1 MVYTEY
7 RPNFLGT
14 SKLNYATDKDSAH
27 ISTLN
32 SRMFLR
38 RQAVKYSPKTHSV
51 FCCTGEENISLSL
64 VITDSIHHKLQK
76 MVLCDFQ
83 LMARLEVA
91 LDDIMGNVK
100 YHGLCLL
107 KQKQPEEPGTS
118 NNKKIMML
126 YYNS

>member
-1 MVYTEY
+1 MLIV
-7 RPNFLGT
+7 
-14 SKLNYATDKDSAH
+14 LN

-32 SRMFLR
+32 SRMSLR
-38 RQAVKYSPKTHSV
+38 SQTVEYNPKTHCV
-51 FCCTGEENISLSL
+51 ICCTEEENGGMSLAMTY
-64 VITDSIHHKLQK
+64 IIHNELQN

-91 LDDIMGNVK
+91 LDDIVGNVK

-118 NNKKIMML
+118 NNKK
-126 YYNS
+126 S

>member
-1 MVYTEY
+1 M
-7 RPNFLGT
+7 
-14 SKLNYATDKDSAH
+14 
-27 ISTLN
+27 
-32 SRMFLR
+32 
-38 RQAVKYSPKTHSV
+38 
-51 FCCTGEENISLSL
+51 
-64 VITDSIHHKLQK
+64 TDSIHHTLQK

-83 LMARLEVA
+83 LMVRLEEA
-91 LDDIMGNVK
+91 LDDIVGNVK

>member
-1 MVYTEY
+1 MEY

-14 SKLNYATDKDSAH
+14 SKLNYSTDKGSAH

-38 RQAVKYSPKTHSV
+38 REAVKYSPKTHCV
-51 FCCTGEENISLSL
+51 LCCTGEEYISLSL
-64 VITDSIHHKLQK
+64 VMTYSIHHNLQN

-91 LDDIMGNVK
+91 LDDIVGNVK
-100 YHGLCLL
+100 YHRLCLL
-107 KQKQPEEPGTS
+107 KQKQPEEPETIN
-118 NNKKIMML
+118 NNK
-126 YYNS
+126 S